1 MTTIR
6 KTVNKAAILSAIAIL
21 ASCGTKKAIVSDSKP
36 ATQTTTQKS
45 NSANASL
52 RFVQQ
57 VSDQRLY
64 QKNIV
69 GDMSFSIQAGSLNHT
84 LPGQLRMR
92 KNEVIRLQ
100 VMIPLLQ
107 TEIGRIEFTPDYV
120 LVIDRL
126 HKEYIKSEYN
136 QLAFLKDNGLDFYSL
151 QALFWNEL
159 LVPGKQSVKEGDF
172 ELFTADINTQGTDVP
187 LTLTSG
193 KLSFKWNVQR
203 TSYKILSTM
212 VTYLSSAHGTSN
224 LSWTYAD
231 FKNVGVKT
239 FPASQSFTFTTNVGG
254 KTQNA
259 TVSLR
264 LSSVR
269 TDADWQALTT
279 PSAKYKKV
287 EASDVFDKILNMQ

>member
-21 ASCGTKKAIVSDSKP
+21 ASCGTKKALVSDSKP

-45 NSANASL
+45 NSADASL
-52 RFVQQ
+52 HFVQQ

-172 ELFTADINTQGTDVP
+172 ELFTADINAQGTDVP
-187 LTLTSG
+187 LTLTSD

-203 TSYKILSTM
+203 TSYKILSTL